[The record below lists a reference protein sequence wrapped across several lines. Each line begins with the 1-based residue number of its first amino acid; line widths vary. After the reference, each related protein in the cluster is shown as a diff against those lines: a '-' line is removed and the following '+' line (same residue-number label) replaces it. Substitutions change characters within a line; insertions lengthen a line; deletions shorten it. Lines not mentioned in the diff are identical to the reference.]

1 MVNFNGT
8 LLEENTNFLNEE
20 NRGLRYGDALFETI
34 RVVNNKIFFWESH
47 YLRLMASM
55 RILRMEIP
63 MDFTM
68 EFLQEEIEKTV
79 LSNEL
84 QNSPARIRITVFREA
99 GGLYTPTN
107 KEVSFAIEAK
117 TLENPF
123 YILNDSFYEVE
134 LFKDHYVNSGL
145 LSTLKSNNKV
155 LHVLAGIY
163 AKEND
168 YDNCL
173 LINEKKNVIEATN
186 GNIFLVKGNVI
197 KTPPITEGCLNGVL
211 RKQLIEIIGKTDD
224 LELQEAEISPFE
236 IQKADEMFITNVI
249 SGITSV
255 SKYRKKTYSN
265 EIAKKLLG
273 RLNAKARLI
282 A

>member
-68 EFLQEEIEKTV
+68 EFLQKEIEKTV

-211 RKQLIEIIGKTDD
+211 RKQLIEIIGKTED
-224 LELQEAEISPFE
+224 LEFQEAEISPFE

>member
-79 LSNEL
+79 LNNEL

-211 RKQLIEIIGKTDD
+211 RKQLIEIIGKTED
-224 LELQEAEISPFE
+224 LEFQEAEISPFE